1 MSSMINICVLLVS
14 ACWYVWVIMRSWS
27 WARLRVID
35 VLRKHLSKV
44 MYQPPM
50 LWLNGPRSISF
61 KAVGRDQTMG
71 MDTQH
76 FQDSIS
82 EGLCLPPGLP
92 QRRVKLASA
101 KIKGLIWSVSWHN
114 MPRGTPYFGRGK
126 AVPSK
131 LGSLVLWHGRGE
143 VTLRNVTSDCK
154 GLLFRSTADLKSTN
168 PN

>member
-14 ACWYVWVIMRSWS
+14 ACWYVWVI
-27 WARLRVID
+27 D
-35 VLRKHLSKV
+35 VLRKHLSTV
-44 MYQPPM
+44 MYQPPL
-50 LWLNGPRSISF
+50 LWLNGPHSISF
-61 KAVGRDQTMG
+61 KAVDCDQTTG
-71 MDTQH
+71 MDAQH

-114 MPRGTPYFGRGK
+114 LPRGTPFFGRGK

-131 LGSLVLWHGRGE
+131 LGSLVHCHGRGE
-143 VTLRNVTSDCK
+143 VISRNVTSDCND
-154 GLLFRSTADLKSTN
+154 LLFVSTADLKSRWTKVCLGTTN